1 MRYKAYKYRIYPNR
15 EQQELINKHIGCCR
29 YVYNFCLENK
39 INAYKTSKK
48 NISKF
53 DLIKLLS
60 PLKKEQETSFL
71 KEVNSQS
78 LQMAIYNL
86 DSAYKRFFK
95 EKKGFPKFKSKR
107 NARQSF
113 QIVQNTYV
121 DFDEK
126 KVFIPKFRK
135 GIKCRFHRFFD
146 GKIKTSTI
154 SRTSTGKYFISI
166 LVELDEDN
174 PKKKPIDENQAVGID
189 LGIKT
194 FATLSNGNEI
204 PNPKNLRNAIV
215 KLKRLHRSLSRKS
228 KGSNNRERASKVLAC
243 QYERV
248 TNRRNDFLEKVTHQ
262 LVTTY
267 DTICLET
274 LSAKNMMKNHHLAQA
289 LSDIAIGR
297 FNELIEQK
305 AEWYGVNILRIGRF
319 EPSSKMCSCGYVYK
333 DLKLSQRVWTCPSCG
348 RVNQRDLLAAN
359 NIKAFAF
366 NKRHNTAGTAE
377 IHACGDMNPIRDS
390 AQEAHKSLAYGQF
403 THLL

>member
-1 MRYKAYKYRIYPNR
+1 MRYKAYKYRIYPNKR
-15 EQQELINKHIGCCR
+15 QQELINKHIGCCR
-29 YVYNFCLENK
+29 FIYNLCLEKK

-48 NISKF
+48 SILSF
-53 DLIKLLS
+53 ELIKLL
-60 PLKKEQETSFL
+60 PTLKKEQKTSFL
-71 KEVNSQS
+71 KEVNSLS
-78 LQMAIYNL
+78 LQAAIRNL
-86 DSAYKRFFK
+86 DSAYQRFFK

-113 QIVQNTYV
+113 QIIQNTTV

-126 KVFIPKFRK
+126 KVYIPKFK
-135 GIKCRFHRFFD
+135 EGFKCRFHRFFD

-154 SRTSTGKYFISI
+154 SRTSTGRYYISI
-166 LVELDEDN
+166 LVQLNDDN
-174 PKKKPIDENQAVGID
+174 PEKKPIDENKAVGID

-194 FATLSNGNEI
+194 FATLSNGKEI
-204 PNPKNLRNAIV
+204 PNPKNLRNAIA
-215 KLKRLHRSLSRKS
+215 KLKRLQRRLSKKA
-228 KGSNNRERASKVLAC
+228 KGSNNCDKARRVLAC
-243 QYERV
+243 QYEKV

-297 FNELIEQK
+297 FNQLIEQK
-305 AEWYGVNILRIGRF
+305 ADWYGVNILRIGRF
-319 EPSSKMCSCGYVYK
+319 EPSSKMCSCGYIYR
-333 DLKLSQRVWTCPSCG
+333 DLKLSQRVWTCPNCG
-348 RVNQRDLLAAN
+348 RTNHRDLLAAN

-377 IHACGDMNPIRDS
+377 IYACGDMNLVRDS
-390 AQEAHKSLAYGQF
+390 AQEAHKSLVCG
-403 THLL
+403 

>member
-1 MRYKAYKYRIYPNR
+1 MRYKAYKYRIYPNKG
-15 EQQELINKHIGCCR
+15 QQELINKHIGCCR
-29 YVYNFCLENK
+29 YVYNLCLEKK
-39 INAYKTSKK
+39 INAYKASKK
-48 NISKF
+48 TISSF
-53 DLIKLLS
+53 ELIKLL
-60 PLKKEQETSFL
+60 PLLKKEPETSFL
-71 KEVNSQS
+71 NEVNSQS
-78 LQMAIYNL
+78 LQTAIRNL
-86 DSAYKRFFK
+86 DDAYKKFFK

-107 NARQSF
+107 NTRQSF
-113 QIVQNTYV
+113 QIVQNTDV

-126 KVFIPKFRK
+126 KVYIPKFRE

-154 SRTSTGKYFISI
+154 SRTSTGKYYISI

-194 FATLSNGNEI
+194 FATLSNGKEI

-215 KLKRLHRSLSRKS
+215 KLKRLQRSLSRKAKS
-228 KGSNNRERASKVLAC
+228 SNNRERARRVLAY

-248 TNRRNDFLEKVTHQ
+248 TNRRNDFLEKVTHH

-274 LSAKNMMKNHHLAQA
+274 LSARNMMKNHHLAQA
-289 LSDIAIGR
+289 LSDIAIGK
-297 FNELIEQK
+297 FNERIEQK

-333 DLKLSQRVWTCPSCG
+333 DLKLSQRVWTCPNCG
-348 RVNQRDLLAAN
+348 RKNQRDLLAAN
-359 NIKAFAF
+359 NIKNFAF
-366 NKRHNTAGTAE
+366 KKLHNTAGTAE
-377 IHACGDMNPIRDS
+377 IYACGDMN
-390 AQEAHKSLAYGQF
+390 H
-403 THLL
+403 

>member
-29 YVYNFCLENK
+29 YVYNLCLEKK

-48 NISKF
+48 SISSF
-53 DLIKLLS
+53 ELIKLL
-60 PLKKEQETSFL
+60 PVLKKEPESSFL
-71 KEVNSQS
+71 KEVNSLS
-78 LQMAIYNL
+78 LQAAIRNL
-86 DSAYKRFFK
+86 DSAYQRFLK

-113 QIVQNTYV
+113 QIVQNTNV

-126 KVFIPKFRK
+126 KVYIPKFRE

-154 SRTSTGKYFISI
+154 SRTSTGKYYISI

-194 FATLSNGNEI
+194 FATLSDGEEI
-204 PNPKNLRNAIV
+204 PNPKNLKNAIA
-215 KLKRLHRSLSRKS
+215 KLKRLQRSLSKKV
-228 KGSNNRERASKVLAC
+228 KGSNNRERARRMLAC

-274 LSAKNMMKNHHLAQA
+274 LSARNMMKNHHLAQA

-297 FNELIEQK
+297 FN
-305 AEWYGVNILRIGRF
+305 
-319 EPSSKMCSCGYVYK
+319 
-333 DLKLSQRVWTCPSCG
+333 
-348 RVNQRDLLAAN
+348 
-359 NIKAFAF
+359 
-366 NKRHNTAGTAE
+366 
-377 IHACGDMNPIRDS
+377 
-390 AQEAHKSLAYGQF
+390 
-403 THLL
+403 

>member
-29 YVYNFCLENK
+29 YVYNFCLEKK

-53 DLIKLLS
+53 ELIKLLPS
-60 PLKKEQETSFL
+60 LKKEQETFFL
-71 KEVNSQS
+71 KEVNSLS
-78 LQMAIYNL
+78 LQASINNL
-86 DSAYKRFFK
+86 DNAYKKFFK

-113 QIVQNTYV
+113 QIVQNTIV
-121 DFDEK
+121 DFDKK
-126 KVFIPKFRK
+126 KVYIPKFK
-135 GIKCRFHRFFD
+135 EGIKCRFHRFFN
-146 GKIKTSTI
+146 GKVKTSTI
-154 SRTSTGKYFISI
+154 SRTTTDRYYISI
-166 LVELDEDN
+166 LVELDENN
-174 PKKKPIDENQAVGID
+174 PEKKPIDENKAVGID
-189 LGIKT
+189 LGIKI
-194 FATLSNGNEI
+194 FATLSNGKEI
-204 PNPKNLRNAIV
+204 PNPKNLKNALA
-215 KLKRLHRSLSRKS
+215 KLKRLQRRLSRKA
-228 KGSNNRERASKVLAC
+228 KGSNNREKARHVLAC

-248 TNRRNDFLEKVTHQ
+248 TNRRNDFLENVTHK
-262 LVTTY
+262 LVITY

-274 LSAKNMMKNHHLAQA
+274 LSPKNMMKNHHLAQA

-297 FNELIEQK
+297 FNERIEQK

-348 RVNQRDLLAAN
+348 RRNQRDLLAAN

-366 NKRHNTAGTAE
+366 NKKHNTVGTTE
-377 IHACGDMNPIRDS
+377 IDACGDMNLKEVQPKKPI
-390 AQEAHKSLAYGQF
+390 SL
-403 THLL
+403 

>member
-1 MRYKAYKYRIYPNR
+1 MRIFVYTQSFMRYKAYKYRIYPNK

-29 YVYNFCLENK
+29 YIYNLCLEKK

-48 NISKF
+48 TISKF
-53 DLIKLLS
+53 DLMKLL
-60 PLKKEQETSFL
+60 PILKKEQETSFL
-71 KEVNSQS
+71 KEVNSLS
-78 LQMAIYNL
+78 LQAAIVNL
-86 DSAYKRFFK
+86 DNAYTRFFK
-95 EKKGFPKFKSKR
+95 EKNGFPKFKSKR
-107 NARQSF
+107 NSRQSF
-113 QIVQNTYV
+113 QIKQNTNV

-126 KVFIPKFRK
+126 KVFIPKFK
-135 GIKCRFHRFFD
+135 EGIKCRFHRFFE
-146 GKIKTSTI
+146 GKNKTSTI

-166 LVELDEDN
+166 TVEFDEDN

-194 FATLSNGNEI
+194 FATLSNGEEI
-204 PNPKNLRNAIV
+204 PNPKNLRDAMTR
-215 KLKRLHRSLSRKS
+215 LKRLQRSLSRKV
-228 KGSNNRERASKVLAC
+228 KGSNNREKARRVLAC

-274 LSAKNMMKNHHLAQA
+274 LSASNMIKNHHLAQA
-289 LSDIAIGR
+289 LSDVAIGR

-348 RVNQRDLLAAN
+348 RRNQRDLLAAQ
-359 NIKAFAF
+359 NIKVFAF

-377 IHACGDMNPIRDS
+377 IHACGDMS
-390 AQEAHKSLAYGQF
+390 HSVA
-403 THLL
+403 

>member
-29 YVYNFCLENK
+29 YVYNLCLEKK
-39 INAYKTSKK
+39 INAYKASKQ
-48 NISKF
+48 NISSF
-53 DLIKLLS
+53 ELIKLLPS
-60 PLKKEQETSFL
+60 LKKEKETSFL
-71 KEVNSQS
+71 KEVNSLS
-78 LQMAIYNL
+78 LQEAIRNL
-86 DSAYKRFFK
+86 DSAYQRFFK

-121 DFDEK
+121 DFDKK
-126 KVFIPKFRK
+126 KVYLPKFK
-135 GIKCRFHRFFD
+135 EGIKCIFHRFFD

-166 LVELDEDN
+166 LVELDKSN

-194 FATLSNGNEI
+194 FATLSNGEEM
-204 PNPKNLRNAIV
+204 PNPKNLRNAMAR
-215 KLKRLHRSLSRKS
+215 LKRLQRSLSRKS
-228 KGSNNRERASKVLAC
+228 KGSNNRERARKVLAC

-274 LSAKNMMKNHHLAQA
+274 LSPSNMMKNHHLAQA

-319 EPSSKMCSCGYVYK
+319 EPSSKTCSCGYIYR

-348 RVNQRDLLAAN
+348 RKNQRDLLAAQ
-359 NIKAFAF
+359 NIKVFAF
-366 NKRHNTAGTAE
+366 KKIHNTAGTAE
-377 IHACGDMNPIRDS
+377 IHACGDMNPLGV
-390 AQEAHKSLAYGQF
+390 QPKKPTNL
-403 THLL
+403 

>member
-1 MRYKAYKYRIYPNR
+1 MRYKAYKYRIYPNK
-15 EQQELINKHIGCCR
+15 EQQELIGKHIGCCR
-29 YVYNFCLENK
+29 FVYNLCLEKK

-48 NISKF
+48 NLSKF
-53 DLIKLLS
+53 DLMKLL
-60 PLKKEQETSFL
+60 PALKKEQETSFL
-71 KEVNSQS
+71 KEVNSLS
-78 LQMAIYNL
+78 LQAAICNL
-86 DSAYKRFFK
+86 DNAYQRFFK

-113 QIVQNTYV
+113 QIKQNTYV

-126 KVFIPKFRK
+126 KVFIPKFK
-135 GIKCRFHRFFD
+135 EGIKCRFHRFFD

-154 SRTSTGKYFISI
+154 SRTSTGRYYISI
-166 LVELDEDN
+166 LVELDDDN
-174 PKKKPIDENQAVGID
+174 PSKKPIDESKAVGID

-194 FATLSNGNEI
+194 FATLSNGKEI
-204 PNPKNLRNAIV
+204 PNPRNLKNALTRLK
-215 KLKRLHRSLSRKS
+215 KLQRRLSKKV
-228 KGSNNRERASKVLAC
+228 KGSNNREKARNVLAC

-248 TNRRNDFLEKVTHQ
+248 TNRRNDFLEKVTHH

-274 LSAKNMMKNHHLAQA
+274 LSAKNMMMNHHLAQA

-305 AEWYGVNILRIGRF
+305 AEWYGVNILRIGKF
-319 EPSSKMCSCGYVYK
+319 EPSSKMCSCGYVYR

-348 RVNQRDLLAAN
+348 RRNQRDLLAAN
-359 NIKAFAF
+359 NIKVFAF

-377 IHACGDMNPIRDS
+377 IYACGDMNSVRDS
-390 AQEAHKSLAYGQF
+390 AQEVYKFLAY
-403 THLL
+403 